1 MNDQSVIDIQK
12 HNNKINRILNK
23 ICEKN
28 PGLS

>member
-1 MNDQSVIDIQK
+1 MNDQSIIDIQK

-23 ICEKN
+23 ICENN